1 MDLERLDG
9 SGLLE
14 LDEALMVREEQNLQK
29 HLQLVHQKLRE
40 CEERYRTDA
49 DLQVFTH
56 LIILQYCLH
65 TVLKI
70 TFSQISVLLFELLD
84 IFPSPCCL
92 DYTDLNLLS

>member
-49 DLQVFTH
+49 DLQVFTFNNFTKLFTH
-56 LIILQYCLH
+56 SFEDNIF
-65 TVLKI
+65 TD
-70 TFSQISVLLFELLD
+70 FSVIV
-84 IFPSPCCL
+84 
-92 DYTDLNLLS
+92 

>member
-49 DLQVFTH
+49 DLQVFTFNNFTKLFTH
-56 LIILQYCLH
+56 SFEDNFF
-65 TVLKI
+65 TD
-70 TFSQISVLLFELLD
+70 FSVIV
-84 IFPSPCCL
+84 
-92 DYTDLNLLS
+92 

>member
-49 DLQVFTH
+49 DLQVFTFNSFTKMFTH
-56 LIILQYCLH
+56 
-65 TVLKI
+65 
-70 TFSQISVLLFELLD
+70 SFED
-84 IFPSPCCL
+84 NFF
-92 DYTDLNLLS
+92 TDLSVIV